1 MDFKKVLNPNYN
13 TAARPVPIAYWKI
26 KQKDIVLVNTATAID
41 TSLVR
46 LDLIKAIAINEIIAI
61 INFKNAGEYTLQ
73 AYTYI
78 GDQSPLIA
86 NFTVLDS
93 LSINTVKA
101 ESNALLRYNDVLKV
115 SVDKFN
121 VDNVFNDGTKAMQW
135 YLQKDGVQLSLFEQS
150 AVSKKSTINKRIDQI
165 IYNDA
170 QAGNNYFGKYAIEAY
185 GKALENPKKPTFKGA
200 DTYFFEVV
208 KNRIES
214 LVIPPKVPK
223 GAIVNCET
231 TARIMPLVSGEAFQI
246 EVPQGVT
253 KNSDGSLM
261 FSELGEY
268 EITAQLTGAYTDNKK
283 ITQKIKV
290 ADPVLK
296 KALWA
301 YGTGYKRTQ
310 TGYKE
315 DTHAFVEIAGLEN
328 QTITIKVWLRG
339 DGDSFYLQPDKYMLE
354 EKKVTLNDKGKG
366 SFMITTSDKYKEK
379 IEKSHSSYCS
389 YA

>member
-1 MDFKKVLNPNYN
+1 MLNPNYN

-26 KQKDIVLVNTATAID
+26 KQKDVVLVNTATAID

-46 LDLIKAIAINEIIAI
+46 LDLIKTIAINEVIGI

-78 GDQSPLIA
+78 GDQSPLTA
-86 NFTVLDS
+86 NFTVVDS

-101 ESNALLRYNDVLKV
+101 ESNALLRYNDILKV
-115 SVDKFN
+115 SVDKYN
-121 VDNVFNDGTKAMQW
+121 VDNIFDGGTRTMQW

-150 AVSKKSTINKRIDQI
+150 AVSKKSAINKRIDQI
-165 IYNDA
+165 VYNDA

-185 GKALENPKKPTFKGA
+185 GKALETSKKPTFKGA
-200 DTYFFEVV
+200 DTYFFEVI
-208 KNRIES
+208 KNCIDS
-214 LVIPPKVPK
+214 LVLPYKVPK

-231 TARIMPLVSGEAFQI
+231 TARIMPLITGEAFQI

-253 KNSDGSLM
+253 KNNDGSLM
-261 FSELGEY
+261 FCEAGEY
-268 EITAQLTGAYTDNKK
+268 EITAQLTGAYTENKK

-296 KALWA
+296 EALWA

-315 DTHAFVEIAGLEN
+315 ETHAFVEIAGLEN

-339 DGDSFYLQPDKYMLE
+339 DGDSFLL
-354 EKKVTLNDKGKG
+354 T
-366 SFMITTSDKYKEK
+366 
-379 IEKSHSSYCS
+379 
-389 YA
+389 A

>member
-1 MDFKKVLNPNYN
+1 M
-13 TAARPVPIAYWKI
+13 
-26 KQKDIVLVNTATAID
+26 
-41 TSLVR
+41 
-46 LDLIKAIAINEIIAI
+46 
-61 INFKNAGEYTLQ
+61 
-73 AYTYI
+73 
-78 GDQSPLIA
+78 
-86 NFTVLDS
+86 
-93 LSINTVKA
+93 
-101 ESNALLRYNDVLKV
+101 LRYNDTLKV

-121 VDNVFNDGTKAMQW
+121 VDNIFNDGTKTMQW

-150 AVSKKSTINKRIDQI
+150 AVSKKSAINKRIDQI
-165 IYNDA
+165 VYNDA

-253 KNSDGSLM
+253 KNNDGSLM
-261 FSELGEY
+261 FCEAGEY

-339 DGDSFYLQPDKYMLE
+339 DGDSFYKHPDKYMLE

-379 IEKSHSSYCS
+379 IEKAIPPTIAVPNPSYRLVFTVEMPTGKQGAVTLPANMNLVHGTKIENTNLYEVLDANEETGVNQRKTNQIYCIF
-389 YA
+389 YRGR